1 MEVFTYEYV
10 TIHLI
15 TDNAAME
22 EVREPML
29 DVAAGRGTEVSDSWN
44 KHQLEMTPGFG

>member
-1 MEVFTYEYV
+1 MDVFTYEYV

-29 DVAAGRGTEVSDSWN
+29 DVAAGKWTEISNSWN
-44 KHQLEMTPGFG
+44 